1 MFVQCLKSR
10 TFKVKK
16 QSTLLDLY
24 KTLADE
30 FKLNVDD
37 IRVWSVLGRY
47 NGTIRPLTA
56 YDVRNTDLAHRSLP
70 DVSKQDSVWTIFVE
84 RVTDLSFAVQFDYVA
99 QLMSRH
105 PSSSTGTTS
114 GSTANPLPE
123 LSSQQIAPKLP
134 VFKPEDEVMIFFKF
148 YDPKTSI
155 MRYVFRMYLSK
166 NWTLSKLS
174 CFFNCLSKQ
183 TILIF
188 LFIFLSLTQK
198 TQFRSASTKK

>member
-1 MFVQCLKSR
+1 MCFFKCLKSR

-16 QSTLLDLY
+16 QSSLLDLY

-37 IRVWSVLGRY
+37 IRIWSVLGRY

-105 PSSSTGTTS
+105 PSTGTS
-114 GSTANPLPE
+114 GGSGGTTNPLPE

-134 VFKPEDEVMIFFKF
+134 AFKPDDEVMIFFKF

-166 NWTLSKLS
+166 NWTLSKIS
-174 CFFNCLSKQ
+174 RF
-183 TILIF
+183 LIVLRNERF
-188 LFIFLSLTQK
+188 
-198 TQFRSASTKK
+198 